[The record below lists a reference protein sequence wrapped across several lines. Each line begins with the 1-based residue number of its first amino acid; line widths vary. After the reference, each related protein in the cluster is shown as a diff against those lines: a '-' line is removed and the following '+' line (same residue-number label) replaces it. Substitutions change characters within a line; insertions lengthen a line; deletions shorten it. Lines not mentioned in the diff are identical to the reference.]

1 MYLDPVDLVPF
12 ATIPEAKAQAMIADA
27 EAMATSVA
35 PCLVSGDP
43 MTPEQVAAIRAIL
56 RRAVLRWHETG
67 TGMVTQQSAG
77 PFQQSIDTTRSAPR
91 GLFWPS
97 EIAEL
102 QGICRQ
108 VTGEG
113 GGHRAFSVDTTPA
126 TSAPGWWQRPDL
138 WFQYGTPDG
147 H

>member
-1 MYLDPVDLVPF
+1 MYLDPVDLAPF
-12 ATIPEAKAQAMIADA
+12 ATIPEAKALAMIADA
-27 EAMATSVA
+27 EAMAVSVA

-43 MTPEQVAAIRAIL
+43 MTSEQVAAVRAIL

-97 EIAEL
+97 EITEL
-102 QGICRQ
+102 QGICQQ
-108 VTGEG
+108 VTGATG
-113 GGHRAFSVDTTPA
+113 GRGAFSIDTSPSRGTFGVDYTWITTTQTGPV
-126 TSAPGWWQRPDL
+126 P
-138 WFQYGTPDG
+138 
-147 H
+147 